1 MESAL
6 DTTVRL
12 TGDCLAL
19 REQQRVQDAAL
30 RALRQVEREQV
41 RGQAALEQS
50 KRDRARD
57 LARTCERRDVDER
70 RYEQLQA
77 QVENRCTPETFS
89 ETYSHL
95 YGSSVRLCTSI
106 SRALK
111 PGTLDFDRYDAT
123 VVC

>member
-1 MESAL
+1 M
-6 DTTVRL
+6 RL

-30 RALRQVEREQV
+30 RTLRQVEREQV

-57 LARTCERRDVDER
+57 LARTLERRDVDER

-77 QVENRCTPETFS
+77 QVDNRCEPKIFS
-89 ETYSHL
+89 ARTSMFRYEYE
-95 YGSSVRLCTSI
+95 YNVRVRVNWRI
-106 SRALK
+106 EA
-111 PGTLDFDRYDAT
+111 
-123 VVC
+123 